1 MEKQNKNLI
10 NISSSTYYEM
20 HESLELIGKKI
31 VAVEE
36 KIKNFELES
45 KISHSEIKLIE
56 KNSEYKTI
64 PQLEDEIH
72 DLEEEVKKCNHII
85 SDKKHPI
92 DKLNKT
98 ITEDTDYMMKIIM
111 EKKSIVDTIKEE
123 KIIKVTYND
132 NFSYDYQYDIMD
144 RILHELNKISFIDK
158 AKHKFQELYTG
169 NNMDAQLEKLEIEKI
184 RKELIIENFKVIIL

>member
-1 MEKQNKNLI
+1 
-10 NISSSTYYEM
+10 
-20 HESLELIGKKI
+20 
-31 VAVEE
+31 
-36 KIKNFELES
+36 
-45 KISHSEIKLIE
+45 
-56 KNSEYKTI
+56 
-64 PQLEDEIH
+64 
-72 DLEEEVKKCNHII
+72 
-85 SDKKHPI
+85 
-92 DKLNKT
+92 
-98 ITEDTDYMMKIIM
+98 M

-184 RKELIIENFKVIIL
+184 RKELIIENFKVVIL